1 MLDMGFEEDIVE
13 IQKYMPKDTRS
24 MIFSATVPKFI
35 QELAVKKF
43 KNPILLDLVGDETNQ
58 IPERIIHKF
67 VLVPDAESKMKQVE
81 AFIKQNRDKK
91 IIIFTET
98 K

>member
-1 MLDMGFEEDIVE
+1 MLDMGFDQDIIE
-13 IQKYMPKDTRS
+13 IQKFLPKETRS

-35 QELAVKKF
+35 QELAAKKF

-58 IPERIIHKF
+58 IPERIIHKAI
-67 VLVPDAESKMKQVE
+67 LVQDDESKMKQVE
-81 AFIKQNRDKK
+81 HFVKSNRDKK